1 MSGVAWHT
9 NWLHSW
15 TKSILTFHLKFW
27 KFNRLPWHN
36 YTKSQSKTNTWWI
49 SLLTEFLHLIL
60 GLPARAVGIKSK
72 PYQSKINWKLS
83 GSLGVS
89 KTRQSVSGTHWFLF
103 TLGWWRWQWCRHYD
117 GWRGRVH
124 CLAGVIW
131 RPGSCCW
138 KRDGR
143 KEKSEWRLC
152 VSCFH
157 MRYKQPQSESLS
169 GNGVISLLV
178 NQTHTETTWS

>member
-9 NWLHSW
+9 NWLHSGP
-15 TKSILTFHLKFW
+15 KSILTLHLKFRKCNW
-27 KFNRLPWHN
+27 LGWHN
-36 YTKSQSKTNTWWI
+36 YTKSQGQYQGKTNTWWI
-49 SLLTEFLHLIL
+49 SLLIL
-60 GLPARAVGIKSK
+60 GLPARTVGIKSK
-72 PYQSKINWKLS
+72 PYQSKMNWKLS
-83 GSLGVS
+83 GSLCVS

-124 CLAGVIW
+124 CLASVIW

-138 KRDGR
+138 KRM
-143 KEKSEWRLC
+143 EKSESRRC

-157 MRYKQPQSESLS
+157 MRSKQPGSESLS
-169 GNGVISLLV
+169 GNGVISQSV